1 LRLTGEARQVIL
13 GTKGRHNSREEG
25 HISMPQDSKINLLL
39 ARPTDDKILAMERY
53 FKLAL
58 LIIALLYAISSL

>member
-1 LRLTGEARQVIL
+1 
-13 GTKGRHNSREEG
+13 
-25 HISMPQDSKINLLL
+25 MPQDSKINLLL